1 MSTPVVYRGYLY
13 LGHYNGAVRCFNA
26 ETGEQV
32 FNERVS
38 TGSGIISSLVAA
50 DGKIYCAAE
59 DGTVHVLAAGPEL
72 KILASNALGEPCFAT
87 PAISQ
92 GVIYFRTTRSLIAVE

>member
-1 MSTPVVYRGYLY
+1 M
-13 LGHYNGAVRCFNA
+13 
-26 ETGEQV
+26 
-32 FNERVS
+32 
-38 TGSGIISSLVAA
+38 VAA

-59 DGTVHVLAAGPEL
+59 DGTVYVLAAGPEL

-92 GVIYFRTTRSLIAVE
+92 GVLYFRTTKNLIAIE